1 MLLRLGRWNLL
12 VKQATAMNNRSLG
25 IVLLSLALWVL
36 PIVGSGQDVD
46 RSSRVILVSGAT
58 GTQGGAVAREL
69 VSRGYTVRG
78 LTRSPDSEA
87 SMALSALGVQM
98 VRGNF
103 DDPASLDT
111 ALEGAY
117 GTFSVQQY
125 RGIGVEGEISQS
137 KAFADAAKRASIEH
151 FVYTSVLY
159 ARLGTGVP
167 QFESKREIEDYVR
180 SLDIPYSIVRPS
192 GFMSNLEGVREA
204 ANRGIYRTPFPPE
217 FAPYFIAPADIGRF
231 VAAAFDHPN
240 EWIGRELDIAGEQIS
255 YADLAA
261 TISRQLGR
269 PVVYEQIPWEEYTAT
284 ATPVAI
290 SRETWYLQNP
300 VVVDMDGLHR
310 EFPWLVSVEDYL
322 INAGWSEQ

>member
-1 MLLRLGRWNLL
+1 
-12 VKQATAMNNRSLG
+12 MNNRSLG
-25 IVLLSLALWVL
+25 IVLLSLVLWVL
-36 PIVGSGQDVD
+36 PVVGSGQDVD
-46 RSSRVILVSGAT
+46 RGSRVILVAGAT

-69 VSRGYTVRG
+69 VSRGYSVRG

-111 ALEGAY
+111 ALDGAY
-117 GTFSVQQY
+117 GAFSVQQY
-125 RGIGVEGEISQS
+125 RGVGVEGEISQS

-151 FVYTSVLY
+151 FVYTSVVF

-192 GFMSNLEGVREA
+192 GFMSNLEGAREA
-204 ANRGIYRTPFPPE
+204 ANNGIYRTPFPPE

-231 VAAAFDHPN
+231 VAEAFDHPN
-240 EWIGRELDIAGEQIS
+240 EWIGRELDIAGEQMS

-261 TISRQLGR
+261 TISRQLGT
-269 PVVYEQIPWEEYTAT
+269 PVVYEQIPWDEYTAT

-290 SRETWYLQNP
+290 SRETWYLQNS

-322 INAGWSEQ
+322 IGAGWSEQ